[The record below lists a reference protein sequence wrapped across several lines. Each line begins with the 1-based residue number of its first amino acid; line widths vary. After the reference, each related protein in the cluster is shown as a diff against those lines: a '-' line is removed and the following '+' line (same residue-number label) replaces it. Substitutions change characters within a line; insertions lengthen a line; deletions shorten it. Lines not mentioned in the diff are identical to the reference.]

1 MRSLQDLETPAV
13 VVDLDVLEANLAIM
27 NMGLFPQKLV
37 MIGLVWGL
45 VEYILAA
52 IAGAW
57 VYKEA

>member
-1 MRSLQDLETPAV
+1 M
-13 VVDLDVLEANLAIM
+13 M
-27 NMGLFPQKLV
+27 NVGLFPQKLL
-37 MIGLVWGL
+37 MISLVWGL